1 MSCDQP
7 AICRLPEDA
16 KSTKSQFALGSGARV
31 GSSDKIQLHSPGG
44 WRHLF
49 AMILRVYSYF
59 YHLVLSIFLLGLS
72 IVAMSSSTVLKM
84 PMLPWTGSELLSW
97 LSWGSVFGL
106 ISIALAVTGIFRFLF
121 PLWAL
126 AVLVL
131 MVQGYLLK
139 SYTFAG
145 RTDFYVTL
153 WLIGGALL
161 AFLGSLTL
169 LGLRRSRR
177 A

>member
-1 MSCDQP
+1 
-7 AICRLPEDA
+7 
-16 KSTKSQFALGSGARV
+16 
-31 GSSDKIQLHSPGG
+31 
-44 WRHLF
+44 
-49 AMILRVYSYF
+49 MILRVFSYL
-59 YHLVLSIFLLGLS
+59 YHCVLCLFLLGLS
-72 IVAMSSSTVLKM
+72 IVAASSTTMLKM
-84 PMLPWTGSELLSW
+84 PMLPWTSSELLSW
-97 LSWGSVFGL
+97 LTWGSIFGL
-106 ISIALAVTGIFRFLF
+106 ISIALAVSGVFRFLF

-145 RTDFYVTL
+145 RTEFITTL
-153 WLIGGALL
+153 WLIGGALV

-169 LGLRRSRR
+169 LGLRRPRR

>member
-1 MSCDQP
+1 
-7 AICRLPEDA
+7 
-16 KSTKSQFALGSGARV
+16 
-31 GSSDKIQLHSPGG
+31 
-44 WRHLF
+44 LF

-59 YHLVLSIFLLGLS
+59 YHLILCLFLLGLS

-84 PMLPWTGSELLSW
+84 PMLPWSGSELMSW
-97 LSWGSVFGL
+97 LTWGSLLGL

-131 MVQGYLLK
+131 MVQGYFLK
-139 SYTFAG
+139 SYTFDG
-145 RTDFYVTL
+145 KSEFYMTL
-153 WLIGGALL
+153 WLVGGALL
-161 AFLGSLTL
+161 AFLASLTL
-169 LGLRRSRR
+169 LGFRRSRR

>member
-1 MSCDQP
+1 
-7 AICRLPEDA
+7 
-16 KSTKSQFALGSGARV
+16 
-31 GSSDKIQLHSPGG
+31 
-44 WRHLF
+44 LF

-59 YHLVLSIFLLGLS
+59 YHLILCLFLLGLS

-84 PMLPWTGSELLSW
+84 PMLPWSGSELMSW
-97 LSWGSVFGL
+97 LTWGSLLGL

-131 MVQGYLLK
+131 MVRGYFVK
-139 SYTFAG
+139 SYTFDG
-145 RTDFYVTL
+145 KSEFYMTL
-153 WLIGGALL
+153 WLVGGALL
-161 AFLGSLTL
+161 AFLASLTL
-169 LGLRRSRR
+169 LGFRRSRR